1 LAIEATEKSQ
11 RNEIALAFFSQ
22 MFFLVIQT

>member
-11 RNEIALAFFSQ
+11 RNKIALAFFPQ
-22 MFFLVIQT
+22 MFLVILT